1 MDTPSRFHMGF
12 LIPNKDE
19 GVVQGY
25 HCWADYYLDEH
36 GWYPVDISE
45 ADKIPEKSDYFFGT
59 VCNNRVE
66 MMLGR
71 DFILEGFESSP
82 VNLFI
87 YPLLEINDEL
97 SNAFSKKFSY
107 KNLLE

>member
-1 MDTPSRFHMGF
+1 MDIPARFHMGF
-12 LIPNKDE
+12 SIPHEDE
-19 GVVQGY
+19 GKIEGY
-25 HCWADYYLDEH
+25 HCWADYYVDAE

-45 ADKIPEKSDYFFGT
+45 ADKDPERSEYFFGT

-71 DFILEGFESSP
+71 DFELEGYENIP

-87 YPLLEINDEL
+87 YPLLEIDDKE
-97 SNAFSKKFSY
+97 SISFKKGFSY
-107 KNLLE
+107 KNL